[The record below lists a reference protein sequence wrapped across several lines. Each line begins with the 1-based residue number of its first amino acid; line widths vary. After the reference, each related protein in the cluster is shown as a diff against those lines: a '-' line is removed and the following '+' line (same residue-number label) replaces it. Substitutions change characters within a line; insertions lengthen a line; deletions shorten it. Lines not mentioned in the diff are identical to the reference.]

1 MTLDWLAGF
10 PDWEDDR
17 NPHTGVPRSVY
28 GYPLPTIGPTLAFP
42 HAEKPHRNFF
52 PTCTYLLTIRYLS
65 QCMDYDASDL
75 TGNHGNELYR
85 RSPGE
90 PQETHHRQGATFT
103 PNMTGK
109 IQFS

>member
-1 MTLDWLAGF
+1 M
-10 PDWEDDR
+10 
-17 NPHTGVPRSVY
+17 GVPRPVY
-28 GYPLPTIGPTLAFP
+28 EHLLPTIGPTLAFP
-42 HAEKPHRNFF
+42 HTEKVHRIFF
-52 PTCTYLLTIRYLS
+52 LTCTYQVLAIRYLS

-85 RSPGE
+85 RSPGV
-90 PQETHHRQGATFT
+90 PQETHHRQSATFT